1 MERMNPEDL
10 ERLVHTALRSLPE
23 RRAPASL
30 EARVRAELAR
40 RASIPWWHKSW
51 SYWPQ
56 GVRALFLVFCG
67 ALAGLFVMG
76 GLYVQAGYDSS
87 VVANFLGPVAVFVD
101 RLRVI
106 GRAGADLVGVL
117 GRTIPMWWIYGAIA
131 FVMGLYA
138 MLVGLG
144 VAAYRTLWATR

>member
-10 ERLVHTALRSLPE
+10 ERLVHSALRSLPD

-40 RASIPWWHKSW
+40 QAAIPWWHKSW

-56 GVRALFLVFCG
+56 SVRALFLVFGG
-67 ALAGLFVMG
+67 ALAGLFVLG
-76 GLYVQAGYDSS
+76 GLYAHAGFDSNLVS
-87 VVANFLGPVAVFVD
+87 NALGPMLPYID
-101 RLRVI
+101 RLRAI
-106 GRAGADLVGVL
+106 ARAGADLVGVI
-117 GRTIPMWWIYGAIA
+117 GRAIPTWWIYGAIA

-138 MLVGLG
+138 MLAGLG
-144 VAAYRTLWATR
+144 VAAYRTLWTAR